1 MRRSI
6 AVGVSAALGLL
17 AFAAPAAAQGFGQ
30 VTFGTTGAPSAPAP
44 DAAKPAGHDVD
55 GVTVTGKR
63 IPDSQKDP
71 TEVLCHEE
79 IPIGTRFPKKLCAT
93 RRQFA
98 ERRQMDQEQ
107 LYEWTLGKPLKV
119 N

>member
-1 MRRSI
+1 MRGLI
-6 AVGVSAALGLL
+6 AVGFAATLGLL
-17 AFAAPAAAQGFGQ
+17 AGPAAAQGFGQ
-30 VTFGTTGAPSAPAP
+30 VTFGSTTVPSATPAP
-44 DAAKPAGHDVD
+44 DASKPAGNNLD

-79 IPIGTRFPKKLCAT
+79 VPIGTRFAQKVCAT
-93 RRQFA
+93 RRQFT
-98 ERRQMDQEQ
+98 ERRMMDQEQ
-107 LYEWTLGKPLKV
+107 LYEWTMGKPLKG